1 MSEKATKY
9 KNLLAGFWRGIGS
22 TAEIYD
28 SPKYVIVA
36 AHSSRDAM
44 RSDWLKIG
52 GDFREVIREH
62 GKKAQTN
69 E

>member
-1 MSEKATKY
+1 MSAKPKKY

-28 SPKYVIVA
+28 SPKYAIIT
-36 AHSSRDAM
+36 AHNARDAM

-52 GDFREVIREH
+52 GDFRKVIREH